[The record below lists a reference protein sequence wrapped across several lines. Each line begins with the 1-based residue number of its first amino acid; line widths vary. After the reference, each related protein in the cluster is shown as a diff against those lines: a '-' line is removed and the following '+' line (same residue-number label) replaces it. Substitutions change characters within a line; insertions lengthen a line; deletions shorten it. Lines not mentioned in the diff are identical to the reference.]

1 MTEPQEVESL
11 SARLCQSPRKDDHER
26 WSGCLFRLSGEE
38 EEEEEEA
45 AGAGVCVGEG
55 VCACA
60 AIEDI
65 GRKTKGVRGEGNPAL
80 EVVLAG
86 GRGAGSSEKR
96 RETVRGSGY
105 GRRWGRGDMISSQ
118 TLGVSPR
125 PASFA
130 DYLSRPVRPLL
141 PPALSLPTFQAPPS
155 ILRRRA
161 HSAARTQPTG
171 SYATCSECDYL

>member
-1 MTEPQEVESL
+1 MESL

-65 GRKTKGVRGEGNPAL
+65 GRKVREGVRKGLPVGEERL
-80 EVVLAG
+80 ETRDV
-86 GRGAGSSEKR
+86 GRIWE
-96 RETVRGSGY
+96 
-105 GRRWGRGDMISSQ
+105 
-118 TLGVSPR
+118 
-125 PASFA
+125 
-130 DYLSRPVRPLL
+130 
-141 PPALSLPTFQAPPS
+141 
-155 ILRRRA
+155 
-161 HSAARTQPTG
+161 
-171 SYATCSECDYL
+171 